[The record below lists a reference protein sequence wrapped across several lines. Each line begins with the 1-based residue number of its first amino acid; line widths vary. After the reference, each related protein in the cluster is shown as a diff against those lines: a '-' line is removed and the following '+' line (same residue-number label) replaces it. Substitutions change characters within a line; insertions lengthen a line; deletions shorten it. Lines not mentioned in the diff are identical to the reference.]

1 MLYYIPI
8 ETMEQRYTKMMNE
21 VISPLVDKVIYPEFD
36 YSGTIEKGQFLDINK
51 TSIFKAK
58 QLQMIAEMFYKWEVK
73 DWDKFL
79 VADIFF
85 PGIESIRYMA
95 DLQDIHVEIFWYNHA
110 GRADPT
116 DFVQKLWK
124 WSDICEE
131 WYMSICDYV
140 FVWSN
145 YHKDLITKYRPNLNE
160 NRILVYW
167 PAWDLDWVEN
177 VHSNKNLVKEDF
189 IIMPQR
195 VAPEKWLKEFIE
207 FAKNTD
213 KKIIVTSSWNRAEWV
228 EFPSN
233 VEYKTNLTKREYYEL
248 LWKAKWYVS
257 FAYQETFWYTLQEA
271 IYYRCNIL
279 VPNRVCYPEMVPE
292 QNLYNNTQELLS
304 KLQEEDMTV
313 PLMCTERWDKN
324 YQRMIDFIKA

>member
-1 MLYYIPI
+1 MLYFIPI

-36 YSGTIEKGQFLDINK
+36 YSWTIEKGQFLDINK

-85 PGIESIRYMA
+85 PWIESIRYMA

-116 DFVQKLWK
+116 DFVQKLWE
-124 WSDICEE
+124 WSDVCEK

-145 YHKDLITKYRPNLNE
+145 YHKDLIVKYFNMNE
-160 NRILVYW
+160 NRVLVYW
-167 PAWDLDWVEN
+167 PARDLDWVEN
-177 VHSNKNLVKEDF
+177 VCSNKNIKKEDF

-195 VAPEKWLKEFIE
+195 VAPEKWLTEFIE

-213 KKIIVTSSWNRAEWV
+213 KKIIVTSSWNKVEWV
-228 EFPSN
+228 EFPAN
-233 VEYKTNLTKREYYEL
+233 VEYKTNLSKKEYYEL
-248 LWKAKWYVS
+248 LSKAKWYVS

-292 QNLYNNTQELLS
+292 RNLYSNTSELLS
-304 KLQEEDMTV
+304 KLDEEDMTV
-313 PLMCTERWDKN
+313 PMEYTEKWNKN